1 VQNLDRDDAAD
12 EASRTNAELNLTD
25 RRDIQVLHAQG
36 VLAELHTV
44 DLENA
49 DRGLRAYAA
58 MTGVALH
65 TVARQVVDR
74 ELTISREMCVPAP
87 APRRPQQCT
96 DR

>member
-1 VQNLDRDDAAD
+1 MA
-12 EASRTNAELNLTD
+12 NAKLNPKD
-25 RRDIQVLHAQG
+25 WRDIQVLRAQG

-58 MTGVALH
+58 MTGSPLH

-74 ELTISREMCVPAP
+74 ELTISREMCGPAP
-87 APRRPQQCT
+87 ASVRPQQ
-96 DR
+96 